1 MGLFEKRT
9 PFIVVRHFPE
19 AKKPFQKPLVHVT
32 FNWTIWP
39 ILFYILYK
47 NTDKMQKIIYE
58 YIWRNLATTK
68 FNLLSW
74 NNKTEDWIRS
84 DFQTAC
90 CYYNSKDIEIG
101 KWFPKLLVS
110 DHYNPK
116 KSILILGMWT
126 CSISLRQRVVWACQ
140 HLMLHC
146 EAYVALMILITLPS
160 RFRSLAVHQSSLLA
174 PLHSKNCPELYI
186 K

>member
-90 CYYNSKDIEIG
+90 WNYNSKDIEIG

-116 KSILILGMWT
+116 KKYTDSWHVNMFDKFKAEGCLSMPTFNVALWSICCLNDFNHT
-126 CSISLRQRVVWACQ
+126 SISFSISYCA
-140 HLMLHC
+140 LHR
-146 EAYVALMILITLPS
+146 EEMV
-160 RFRSLAVHQSSLLA
+160 
-174 PLHSKNCPELYI
+174 
-186 K
+186 